1 MRRVYGWLWL
11 CLLAFLVGALISTI
25 QNRIALP
32 SLTLPDQLEVHFI
45 DVGQGDSIF
54 IRTPDGTTAL
64 IDGGPTSGNVL
75 GYLKSQGVT
84 RLDMVIISH
93 PHQDHIGGLV
103 TVLNT
108 LTIGGVWTSGAS
120 STTNTYERILDIIE
134 ARGIPYHEVQT
145 SQVIPFSDLN
155 FSVLYGVAK
164 VKNLNNASL
173 VLRLAYGQTSFL
185 FTGDAEKA
193 VEKTL
198 LSTSAAILPATVLK
212 IGHHG
217 SYTSSSLAFVK
228 AVSPQIAIYSA
239 GRGNQYGHPHES
251 TLETFAALDIPVYGT
266 NELGSIVV
274 ISDGTMLRMTNK

>member
-25 QNRIALP
+25 QHRIALP

-103 TVLNT
+103 AVLNT

-120 STTNTYERILDIIE
+120 NTTNTYERILDIIE
-134 ARGIPYHEVQT
+134 SRGIPYHEVQT
-145 SQVIPFSDLN
+145 SQTIPFSDLN

-164 VKNLNNASL
+164 SANPNNASL

-198 LSTSAAILPATVLK
+198 LSTSAATLPATVLK

-217 SYTSSSLAFVK
+217 SYTSSSLAFVQ
-228 AVSPQIAIYSA
+228 AVSPQIAIFSA
-239 GRGNQYGHPHES
+239 GRGNRYGHPHKS

-266 NELGSIVV
+266 AELGSIVV
-274 ISDGTMLRMTNK
+274 ISDGNMLKMINK

>member
-1 MRRVYGWLWL
+1 MRRLNGWLWL
-11 CLLAFLVGALISTI
+11 GLLAFLVGALISTI

-32 SLTLPDQLEVHFI
+32 SLTLPEQLEVHFI

-54 IRTPDGTTAL
+54 IQAPDGTTAL
-64 IDGGPTSGNVL
+64 IDGGPTGGNVL
-75 GYLKSQGVT
+75 GYLQGQGVT
-84 RLDMVIISH
+84 RLDMVIITH

-103 TVLNT
+103 AVLNT

-120 STTNTYERILDIIE
+120 NTTNTYERILDIIE
-134 ARGIPYHEVQT
+134 ARRIPYYEVQT

-155 FSVLYGVAK
+155 FSVLYGAAK
-164 VKNLNNASL
+164 AKNLNNTSL

-185 FTGDAEKA
+185 FTGDAEKT
-193 VEKTL
+193 VENTL

-239 GRGNQYGHPHES
+239 GRGNLYGHPHKS
-251 TLETFAALDIPVYGT
+251 TLDTFAALDIPVYGT

-274 ISDGTMLRMTNK
+274 ISDGTMLRITNK